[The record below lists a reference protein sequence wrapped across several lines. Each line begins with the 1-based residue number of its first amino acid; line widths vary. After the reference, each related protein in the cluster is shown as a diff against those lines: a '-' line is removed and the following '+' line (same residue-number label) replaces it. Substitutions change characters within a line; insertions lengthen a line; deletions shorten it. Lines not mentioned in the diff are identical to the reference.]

1 MATSGSRDFQP
12 NVAEWIEEAYERCG
26 LEMRTAYDAR
36 TARRSLNIL
45 FADWA
50 NRGLNQWTIN
60 NVSQTLTE
68 GTESYSLNNYV
79 ADVLDVVL
87 RRTESGLTTDY
98 QMNQIGRSEYWNIP
112 NKSNKARPTQYFLDK
127 QETPKIYL
135 WPAPENSSDI
145 IKMNQIL
152 RIEDA
157 DASVNDVQVPF
168 RFYPC
173 LVAGLAY
180 YISQKRA
187 PERMEALKAMYEDE
201 FARALAQD
209 ESRASLMV
217 KPNMRSY
224 GY

>member
-135 WPAPENSSDI
+135 WPAPENSTDI

-157 DASVNDVQVPF
+157 DASANDVQVPF